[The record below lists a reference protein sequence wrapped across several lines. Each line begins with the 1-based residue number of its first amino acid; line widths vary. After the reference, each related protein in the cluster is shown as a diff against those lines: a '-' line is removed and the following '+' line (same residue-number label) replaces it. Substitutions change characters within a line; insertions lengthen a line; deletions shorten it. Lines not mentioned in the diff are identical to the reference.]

1 MRRTSFFPA
10 SILAFACIFIAAS
23 GCSNTETVEKEL
35 PLETGEPSVDVS
47 EVEVS
52 SNNNEP
58 ADDLSEVEL
67 PLDTNEPADDP
78 VDDTCQ
84 PDKQGQGCTCVSSV
98 RSCANALCMSTE
110 GRMGYR
116 CAEPCGLNE
125 GCRSFEACM
134 NMSAGEP
141 VYFCWDVRDRL
152 CLPCKEYRQCFG
164 GTWSICASLPQG
176 GDEKVCLITCD
187 STSDCPEDYD
197 CMMHPEL
204 RKNVCSPSSGQ
215 CPPLN

>member
-10 SILAFACIFIAAS
+10 SILTFACMFIVVS

-35 PLETGEPSVDVS
+35 PLETGEPSGDLS
-47 EVEVS
+47 EVELPLDM
-52 SNNNEP
+52 NEP
-58 ADDLSEVEL
+58 TDDLSEVEL
-67 PLDTNEPADDP
+67 PLDTSEPTDDS

-84 PDKQGQGCTCVSSV
+84 PDKQGYGCSCVSSV
-98 RSCANALCMSTE
+98 RSCTNARCVSSE

-116 CAEPCGLNE
+116 CAEPCGLYA
-125 GCRSFEACM
+125 GCRSFEECI
-134 NMSAGEP
+134 NLSIGEP
-141 VYFCWDVRDRL
+141 AYYCWDVRDRL
-152 CLPCKEYRQCFG
+152 CLPCSSDFGCFG
-164 GTWSICASLPQG
+164 GARSLCTSLPQG
-176 GDEKVCLITCD
+176 GDEDVCLITCD

-197 CMMHPEL
+197 CMMHPTL